1 MLFIFFIAYIMPF
14 DTYKLS
20 LNSLTHFIKSYIFKN
35 ISLDIDVK
43 YNPIFDILDID
54 KLKREQDE
62 LNYWDKC
69 CTVNYLND
77 LLQLKDDEI
86 KQLKHRLE
94 IAERVVHSYQL
105 EDEFNRCVERPEVK
119 ISYPLQ
125 YGYCAIPELETY
137 EEVSNHSI
145 DYYDFDNFTV
155 IYDGEEFG
163 IVPSI
168 KDDTIDID
176 IELSVSKN
184 IHKIKKERITTN
196 KTKVS
201 VNNKVSETLP
211 EFTLPTLI
219 DKKIQ
224 PDYLTIEYKHVP
236 FNTCPRIKDEHL
248 NAIESNWTEQNIIDN
263 SIFRNEVYAI
273 AMALSYIKS
282 NEKIEAS
289 LYKVKRSNYELRVI
303 AKKGNYE
310 VRIKFPYCRG
320 GTFDLNFDYMILK
333 ESDYQNC
340 WSWPVLE
347 DSHRVKTYNELNCD
361 LTEIDKLRIVVSLE
375 TIEGELN
382 VEYPTLTDWRYT
394 SLSRFRLIAKASG
407 KTIVIYYT
415 VKDEMFDEFKY
426 IVY

>member
-1 MLFIFFIAYIMPF
+1 MTAFS
-14 DTYKLS
+14 S
-20 LNSLTHFIKSYIFKN
+20 LYQRLYDYIFN
-35 ISLDIDVK
+35 HVNLNIDVE
-43 YNPIFDILDID
+43 YNPRFDILDLD
-54 KLKREQDE
+54 KLRREQDE

-77 LLQLKDDEI
+77 VVQLKDDEI

-94 IAERVVHSYQL
+94 IAERVVRAYQL
-105 EDEFNRCVERPEVK
+105 DDEFERCVERPEVK
-119 ISYPLQ
+119 IYYPVN
-125 YGYCAIPELETY
+125 YGYCAVPELETY

-145 DYYDFDNFTV
+145 DYYDFDDFTV
-155 IYDGEEFG
+155 VYDGEAFG

-176 IELSVSKN
+176 IELSVSKCSYVVEKE
-184 IHKIKKERITTN
+184 KITN
-196 KTKVS
+196 TIVRESLNDKVNENLPDS
-201 VNNKVSETLP
+201 IISNK
-211 EFTLPTLI
+211 I

-224 PDYLTIEYKHVP
+224 PDYLTFEFKHVP
-236 FNTCPRIKDEHL
+236 FNNCPRIEDERL
-248 NAIESNWTEQNIIDN
+248 DAMVSEWTEQNIIDD
-263 SIFRNEVYAI
+263 SIYRNEVYAI
-273 AMALSYIKS
+273 ALALSYIKS

-289 LYKVKRSNYELRVI
+289 LHKVKRSTRELRVI

-310 VRIKFPYCRG
+310 VRIKFPYCHN
-320 GTFDLNFDYMILK
+320 GTFGLNFDYAILK

-340 WSWPVLE
+340 WSWPVFDE
-347 DSHRVKTYNELNCD
+347 SHCVKTNNELKCD
-361 LTEIDKLRIVVSLE
+361 LTEIDRLRIVVSLE

-382 VEYPTLTDWRYT
+382 VDYPTIIDWRYT
-394 SLSRFRLIAKASG
+394 KLSCFRLTVKASG